1 MGVWGVGVKGNKGG
15 GRKGWKQE
23 FDFRRAVKKSEAVI
37 NEALKS
43 NKAAEAISPKRL
55 ETAQKV
61 FVKAMPTDLK
71 VAGSLNITHMGKI
84 TIDDK
89 DTEINVG
96 N

>member
-1 MGVWGVGVKGNKGG
+1 MPGQFGNRGG
-15 GRKGWKQE
+15 GRKGWEHE
-23 FDFRRAVKKSEAVI
+23 FDFKRTVKKAEVVI

-43 NKAAEAISPKRL
+43 NKNAEAISPKRL

-71 VAGSLNITHMGKI
+71 VAGSLNVTHMGKI
-84 TIDDK
+84 TVDDK